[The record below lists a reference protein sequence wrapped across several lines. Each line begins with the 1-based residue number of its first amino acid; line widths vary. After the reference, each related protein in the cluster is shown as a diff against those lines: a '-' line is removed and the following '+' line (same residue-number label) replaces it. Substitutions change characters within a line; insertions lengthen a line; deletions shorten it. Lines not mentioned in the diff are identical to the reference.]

1 MLFFI
6 DESGT
11 NHQNVPYE
19 VLGGIAISEANAW
32 PMIQA
37 LRQEQLRQFG
47 VLLLEVKPEF
57 KGSRLLQREYFRRAS
72 LLTEIPLKER
82 RILSKNLLE
91 RGAIAKAQGA
101 AGQNSGKR
109 ELVAYA
115 QSCLAYSQQIFEL
128 CQEFKVKVFT
138 MMVEPNAPKPKDDS
152 YLRKDFA
159 YLFERFFYAVEDRG
173 TREHGLIVFEELDKT
188 QSAKLS
194 ARMRT
199 YFEQTLKGRNRSKRI
214 LPEAFFVHSD
224 LTTLVQVAD
233 VVIYCLNWGYRFGKA
248 RKPTRS
254 ELESFGIKVA
264 RLGYQGKRDSRAVRG
279 IVYLDDL
286 RPAGEKQKNEGNA
299 FARASIRNYI
309 PLFSILFNSR

>member
-11 NHQNVPYE
+11 NHQGVPYE
-19 VLGGIAISEANAW
+19 VLGGIAISEASVW

-37 LRQEQLRQFG
+37 LRQEQLKQFG

-57 KGSRLLQREYFRRAS
+57 KGSRLLQREYFRRAA
-72 LLTEIPLKER
+72 LLAEIPLKEQQG
-82 RILSKNLLE
+82 LSKNLLE
-91 RGAIAKAQGA
+91 RGAAAKAQGA
-101 AGQNSGKR
+101 AGQHPSKR

-115 QSCLAYSQQIFEL
+115 QSCLTYTERVFEL
-128 CQEFKVKVFT
+128 CQKFKVRVFAV
-138 MMVEPNAPKPKDDS
+138 MIEPTAPKPQDDS

-159 YLFERFFYAVEDRG
+159 YLFERFFYAVEDKG
-173 TREHGLIVFEELDKT
+173 AKEHGLIVFDELDKT
-188 QSAKLS
+188 QSVRLS
-194 ARMRT
+194 ARMRS
-199 YFEQTLKGRNRSKRI
+199 YFEQTSKGRTRSKRI

-248 RKPTRS
+248 TKPTRP
-254 ELESFGIKVA
+254 ELEPFATRAANLS
-264 RLGYQGKRDSRAVRG
+264 YQGKRDHRTILG

-286 RPAGEKQKNEGNA
+286 RPAGEKQKK
-299 FARASIRNYI
+299 
-309 PLFSILFNSR
+309 